1 MEQPISK
8 QIEAAR
14 QRSPGLDGIIHGSRK
29 IRQGKHGSRA
39 ALFYSEKN
47 RAFIPLESRLERD
60 FCYQLEADPQVAF
73 YRTQALAV
81 PYRSTTLHP
90 DFLIFDRKG
99 NAYIREVKHSAF
111 VDSDRTTQKTSYL
124 MALFAQHNLEYAVVT
139 EQDLPT
145 PIEKSNWAMLYDRGG
160 RLGISKSLMTWVVAL
175 VKEFAH
181 KCWTLAALRLAI
193 HANKLPAYLLEAT
206 LFVGGLRCRMD
217 QPISQHTLIEVA
229 Q

>member
-1 MEQPISK
+1 MEHTISK
-8 QIEAAR
+8 QIEDAR
-14 QRSPGLDGIIHGSRK
+14 QRIPGLDGIIHGSRK

-39 ALFYSEKN
+39 SLFYSAKN
-47 RAFIPLESRLERD
+47 QALIPVESRLERD
-60 FCYQLEADPQVAF
+60 FCYQLEADSQVAF

-81 PYRSTTLHP
+81 PYRSSTLHP

-111 VDSDRTTQKTSYL
+111 VGSDRTTQKTSYL
-124 MALFAQHNLEYAVVT
+124 KALFSQHNLEYMLVT

-160 RLGISKSLMTWVVAL
+160 RLGISKNLMTWVVAL
-175 VKEFAH
+175 VKELMR
-181 KCWTLAALRLAI
+181 KCSTLSALRLAI